1 MLCICPSPS
10 KCSSMLYLHL
20 IRIFEFWIRHLWS
33 LFGIIKV
40 FVFSKL
46 LLPTSS
52 LEERNLTIVSYKVQ
66 FIAGCFYVFLCYTLP
81 KESPFF
87 VDWAFTKWL
96 RFTNIKTFRDKELRT
111 ELKCST
117 QRKTPQKEI
126 QSRIPQWLQLH
137 ILKHIK
143 WNGGLLKRVNVT
155 VENRIAARKENA
167 NKSMFISTLEF
178 N

>member
-66 FIAGCFYVFLCYTLP
+66 FIAGWFLCIIMLHTS
-81 KESPFF
+81 KRITIFC
-87 VDWAFTKWL
+87 WAFTKWL